1 MNIHSYIIN
10 KSNDGKRWERN
21 KKPRKGWRFTVT
33 TGVRGEKTPPE
44 MSICTRRE
52 RGFERNWI
60 LRRNHLLGSLWKGP
74 CPTYRLQRQ
83 ARRKEESSR
92 FSHVKLAPLP
102 VHHSPSVI
110 PPSFSMALH
119 LVKKATQ
126 GSIINLVGLS
136 QRRVCRINAKS
147 IRRPPVSAVSSFL
160 FFFLFG
166 WAI

>member
-1 MNIHSYIIN
+1 MLGKEQIAGERMAVHRD
-10 KSNDGKRWERN
+10 DGGMRWEDAAGNEHLHAR
-21 KKPRKGWRFTVT
+21 
-33 TGVRGEKTPPE
+33 
-44 MSICTRRE
+44 RRE
-52 RGFERNWI
+52 RGSERNWI

-92 FSHVKLAPLP
+92 FSHVKLASSP
-102 VHHSPSVI
+102 VHHSPSAS
-110 PPSFSMALH
+110 PSSFSMALH

-147 IRRPPVSAVSSFL
+147 IRWPPARSFFLSFL
-160 FFFLFG
+160 FSFFLG
-166 WAI
+166 WDI